1 MMFNTCFFCF
11 FCVFFFCVFFFL
23 FFCFCFVCVF
33 LVFLG
38 SRVHIILTDP
48 ASNL

>member
-1 MMFNTCFFCF
+1 MMFNPCFFVLF
-11 FCVFFFCVFFFL
+11 WGFFL
-23 FFCFCFVCVF
+23 FGFVCVF
-33 LVFLG
+33 LK